1 MKRSKEIDEF
11 ANKFF
16 LQKQQKLNEAMKRK
30 DNINDFTRNYYLAK
44 DKEHKYLEEVDA
56 KKQLKTWRNFV
67 ENRLEEE

>member
-1 MKRSKEIDEF
+1 MGLMVAGGYRWHVAGGDLGLLSSILWKNDW
-11 ANKFF
+11 
-16 LQKQQKLNEAMKRK
+16 QY
-30 DNINDFTRNYYLAK
+30 NDFTRNYYLAK

>member
-1 MKRSKEIDEF
+1 MDSLMQCN
-11 ANKFF
+11 AWLKFF